1 MLKFFAGIFAVA
13 GLIAAAGPI
22 IIHLLNRRR
31 FRTVEWAAMDF
42 LRQAMQRNRRA
53 VQLRDLIVLVLRCL
67 AVAAFGLALARPFL
81 SGVSSTQLTG
91 AVGTGVALIVG
102 VGAAAWGILTSGG
115 RRVVAFGICALGIAG
130 LLVGLAG
137 MLNEPTSASQA
148 AVSSRQPLHAIVI
161 LDNSMSM
168 AYESLDGSLL
178 DQAKTRA
185 AEFIDALPSE
195 SRIHLIPLC
204 GGEAGGST
212 SAYRN
217 KADARA
223 ALDRIKALDR
233 TGRASHGFDLA
244 LQASRQVPELETK
257 RVVFLS
263 DQQASLW
270 TGGVAKQQLKELAD
284 VQILQIAAES
294 VENIWV
300 SDFSLLD
307 GIADTETPSVFL
319 ATIRHA
325 GDQPLADVQVTLK
338 IDGLDVAT
346 QLTELEPGQAREV
359 EFRHKLD
366 HVTDSG
372 ELSDSA
378 GRSAFVQA
386 TVTVSADGGDRL
398 VRDNSRHLVVP
409 VVAGL
414 PVVFIDQY
422 GDTEDVD
429 RNEIGETYRLRRLLA
444 PQTASEE
451 ETGRQL
457 IRIRHLTMDRVD
469 EETLSDARLVV
480 IAGVESPG
488 EAVPVLRQYVEQ
500 GGPLV
505 IAAGAEFDPDQWHE
519 AGWLGGAGILPLP
532 LDSEPI
538 GQLPEV
544 ALGQLEPF
552 FLDFRS
558 LQHDYF
564 LIEGES
570 TEALQDLYRMP
581 IFFKAIGTNA
591 ETATVDELVELET
604 QRIEERRTELNEIA
618 RRRSK
623 FEELERQGN
632 VDSEAADQHELDEE
646 RLQEL
651 SPGWLAWADTD
662 RREQLNDLTPQQ
674 LAQLGRPRVLARF
687 DRNEAPFL
695 IERQVGAGR
704 VLFLST
710 GLYSNWNIKLTSSNA
725 ILLFDRMLRQL
736 LQSGL
741 PRRNFETGDDVTLPA
756 QKSDRL
762 RWDLRKP
769 DGVSQTLAV
778 EALSA
783 TRFGIIVRAANS
795 QGHYEVR
802 ATDISSE
809 GGPTAEHPSPT
820 DGESESDSG
829 KGVSAIPLAF
839 NCPGEE
845 SNIETLDAMAFQER
859 MGEGAWRWLENG
871 EAISMEGSQV
881 RGRDF
886 WKWLVVAVMVF
897 LLAEMAILAWPNRAA
912 AGESTDAASPA
923 TS

>member
-13 GLIAAAGPI
+13 GLAAATGPI

-31 FRTVEWAAMDF
+31 FRTIEWGAMDF

-67 AVAAFGLALARPFL
+67 AVAVFGVALARPFL
-81 SGVSSTQLTG
+81 SGVSSMQLLG

-115 RRVVAFGICALGIAG
+115 KRTVAFGISGLAVAG
-130 LLVGLAG
+130 LLFGLAS
-137 MLNEPTSASQA
+137 MLNEPTSASDA
-148 AVSSRQPLHAIVI
+148 AVSSRHPLHAIVI

-168 AYESLDGSLL
+168 AYESLEGSLL

-185 AEFIDALPSE
+185 AEFVDALPGG
-195 SRIHLIPLC
+195 SRVHVIPLC
-204 GGEAGGST
+204 GGEAAGAE

-223 ALDRIKALDR
+223 ALDRILAVDR
-233 TGRASHGFDLA
+233 IGRASHGFELA
-244 LQASRQVPELETK
+244 LQASRQVPELESK
-257 RVVFLS
+257 RIVFIS

-270 TGGVAKQQLKELAD
+270 AGGVAKEQLRELGD
-284 VQILQIAAES
+284 VQILQVASET

-307 GIADTETPSVFL
+307 GIADTETPSVFI

-325 GDQPLADVQVTLK
+325 GAEAVSNVQVTLR
-338 IDGLDVAT
+338 IDGIDVAT

-366 HVTDSG
+366 NVTDSG
-372 ELSDSA
+372 ELSDSV
-378 GRSAFVQA
+378 GRSAFVKA
-386 TVTVSADGGDRL
+386 TVTVSAEGGVGDRL
-398 VRDNSRHLVVP
+398 SRDNSRHLVVP

-422 GDTEDVD
+422 GDTEDLD

-444 PQTASEE
+444 PQTANEDE
-451 ETGRQL
+451 AGRQL

-469 EETLSDARLVV
+469 EESLSDARLVV

-488 EAVPVLRQYVEQ
+488 EAVPVLRQFVEQ
-500 GGPLV
+500 GGSLV
-505 IAAGAEFDPDQWHE
+505 IAAGAEFDADRWQE
-519 AGWLGGAGILPLP
+519 AGWLDGAGILPAP

-544 ALGQLEPF
+544 ALAQIEPF

-570 TEALQDLYRMP
+570 TEALEDLYRMP
-581 IFFKAIGTNA
+581 IFFKAIGVNSGMA
-591 ETATVDELVELET
+591 MSHDLVEAEVK
-604 QRIEERRTELNEIA
+604 RIEEARKELAEIA
-618 RRRSK
+618 ERRSI
-623 FEELERQGN
+623 FEEQERQGN
-632 VDSEAADQHELDEE
+632 VDDESADQHTIDEE
-646 RLQEL
+646 RLREL
-651 SPGWLAWADTD
+651 APVWLAWADTD
-662 RREQLNDLTPQQ
+662 RREQLDDLSPQD
-674 LAQLGRPRVLARF
+674 LALASRPRVLARYSGN
-687 DRNEAPFL
+687 DSPFL
-695 IERQVGAGR
+695 VERQIGAGK

-710 GLYSNWNIKLTSSNA
+710 GLYSSWNIELTSSNA
-725 ILLFDRMLRQL
+725 ILMFDRMLRQL
-736 LQSGL
+736 LKGSL

-756 QKSDRL
+756 QRADRL
-762 RWDLRKP
+762 RWDLSQP
-769 DGVSQTLAV
+769 DGTLQSLTV
-778 EALSA
+778 EALSS
-783 TRFGIIVRAANS
+783 TRFGVIVRDANT

-802 ATDISSE
+802 ATDTTTK
-809 GGPTAEHPSPT
+809 GGAQTPNSAAAEIAAT
-820 DGESESDSG
+820 DG
-829 KGVSAIPLAF
+829 KGVAAVPLAF
-839 NCPGEE
+839 NCPGDE
-845 SNIETLDAMAFQER
+845 SEIETLDSLTFRER
-859 MGEGAWRWLENG
+859 MGDGTWRWLESG
-871 EAISMEGSQV
+871 ETISMEGSQV

-886 WKWLVVAVMVF
+886 WKWLVVIVIVF
-897 LLAEMAILAWPNRAA
+897 LLAEMTILAWPNRATVPA
-912 AGESTDAASPA
+912 EESPVPEA
-923 TS
+923 

>member
-1 MLKFFAGIFAVA
+1 MLKFFAGIFAIAGIVA
-13 GLIAAAGPI
+13 ATGPI

-67 AVAAFGLALARPFL
+67 AVAAFGVALARPFL
-81 SGVSSTQLTG
+81 SGVSSIQLLG
-91 AVGTGVALIVG
+91 AIGTGVALIVG

-115 RRVVAFGICALGIAG
+115 KRATAFGISALGIAG
-130 LLVGLAG
+130 LLLGLAS
-137 MLNEPTSASQA
+137 MLNEPTSASEA
-148 AVSSRQPLHAIVI
+148 AVSNRQPLHAIVI

-168 AYESLDGSLL
+168 AYESLEGSLL

-185 AEFIDALPSE
+185 AEFVDALPGE
-195 SRIHLIPLC
+195 SRIHIIPLC
-204 GGEAGGST
+204 GGEAAGAA

-223 ALDRIKALDR
+223 ALDRVKAVDR
-233 TGRASHGFDLA
+233 IGRAAHGFDLA
-244 LQASRQVPELETK
+244 LQASRQVPELASK
-257 RVVFLS
+257 RVVFIS

-270 TGGVAKQQLKELAD
+270 SGGGAKQQLADLAD
-284 VQILQIAAES
+284 VQILQVASET

-325 GDQPLADVQVTLK
+325 GDEPLADVQVTLK
-338 IDGLDVAT
+338 IDGLEVAT

-366 HVTDSG
+366 NVTDTG

-378 GRSAFVQA
+378 GRSAFVKA
-386 TVTVSADGGDRL
+386 TVTVSAEGGVGDRL
-398 VRDNSRHLVVP
+398 ARDNSRHLVVP

-422 GDTEDVD
+422 GDTEDID
-429 RNEIGETYRLRRLLA
+429 RNEIGESYRLRRLLA
-444 PQTASEE
+444 PQTANEE
-451 ETGRQL
+451 EAGRQL

-469 EETLSDARLVV
+469 EESLSDARLVV

-505 IAAGAEFDPDQWHE
+505 IAAGADFDPALWQD
-519 AGWLGGAGILPLP
+519 AAWLDGAGVLPTP

-544 ALGQLEPF
+544 ALGNIEPF

-570 TEALQDLYRMP
+570 TQALEDLYRMP
-581 IFFKAIGTNA
+581 IFFKAIGTNS
-591 ETATVDELVELET
+591 ETGMVQDLVESEAK
-604 QRIEERRTELNEIA
+604 RIEESRKELEEIA
-618 RRRSK
+618 DRRSK
-623 FEELERQGN
+623 YEELERQGN
-632 VDSEAADQHELDEE
+632 VDDEAADQHEVDED
-646 RLQEL
+646 RLREL
-651 SPGWLAWADTD
+651 SPAWLAWADAD
-662 RREQLNDLTPQQ
+662 RREQLKELTPQQ
-674 LAQLGRPRVLARF
+674 LALAGRPRVLARF
-687 DRNEAPFL
+687 DQNKAPFL
-695 IERQVGAGR
+695 IERQIGAGR
-704 VLFLST
+704 VLFLSS

-725 ILLFDRMLRQL
+725 ILMFDRMLRQL
-736 LQSGL
+736 LEQSL

-756 QKSDRL
+756 QKSDQF
-762 RWDLRKP
+762 RWDLRQP
-769 DGVSQTLAV
+769 DQSSQALAV

-783 TRFGIIVRAANS
+783 TRFGVIVRAANE

-802 ATDISSE
+802 ATDASADNSPGEPDAE
-809 GGPTAEHPSPT
+809 GT
-820 DGESESDSG
+820 DAG
-829 KGVSAIPLAF
+829 KGVSAVPLAF

-845 SNIETLDAMAFQER
+845 SDIATLDSIAFQER
-859 MGEGAWRWLENG
+859 MGEGTWRWLEEG
-871 EAISMEGSQV
+871 ETISMEGSQV

-886 WKWLVVAVMVF
+886 WKWLVFVVIAF
-897 LLAEMAILAWPNRAA
+897 LLAEMAILAWPNRATA
-912 AGESTDAASPA
+912 AEA
-923 TS
+923 TAETE

>member
-1 MLKFFAGIFAVA
+1 MLKFFAGIFAIG
-13 GLIAAAGPI
+13 GLIAATGPI

-67 AVAAFGLALARPFL
+67 AVAAFGVALARPFL
-81 SGVSSTQLTG
+81 SGVSSMQLLG
-91 AVGTGVALIVG
+91 AIGTGIALIVG

-115 RRVVAFGICALGIAG
+115 KRATAFGISALGIAG
-130 LLVGLAG
+130 LLLGLAS
-137 MLNEPTSASQA
+137 MLNEPTSSSEA

-168 AYESLDGSLL
+168 AYESLEGSLL

-185 AEFIDALPSE
+185 TEFVDALPGE
-195 SRIHLIPLC
+195 SRIHIIPLC
-204 GGEAGGST
+204 SGEAASSA

-223 ALDRIKALDR
+223 ALDRVKAVDR
-233 TGRASHGFDLA
+233 IGRAAHGFDLA
-244 LQASRQVPELETK
+244 LQASRQVPELESK
-257 RVVFLS
+257 RVVFIS
-263 DQQASLW
+263 DQQTSLW
-270 TGGVAKQQLKELAD
+270 SGGTAKQQLEDLTD
-284 VQILQIAAES
+284 VQILQVASET
-294 VENIWV
+294 VENVWV
-300 SDFSLLD
+300 SDFSVLD

-325 GDQPLADVQVTLK
+325 GDEPLTDVQVTLK
-338 IDGLDVAT
+338 IDGLEVAT
-346 QLTELEPGQAREV
+346 QLTELESGQAREV

-366 HVTDSG
+366 NVTDTG
-372 ELSDSA
+372 ELSDTT
-378 GRSAFVQA
+378 GRSAFVKA
-386 TVTVSADGGDRL
+386 TVSVSAEGGVGDRL
-398 VRDNSRHLVVP
+398 ARDNSRHLVVP

-444 PQTASEE
+444 PQTANEE
-451 ETGRQL
+451 EVGRQL

-469 EETLSDARLVV
+469 EESLSDARLVIV
-480 IAGVESPG
+480 AGIESPG

-505 IAAGAEFDPDQWHE
+505 IAAGADFDPSQWQE
-519 AGWLGGAGILPLP
+519 AGWLDGAGILPAP

-544 ALGQLEPF
+544 ALGNLEPF

-570 TEALQDLYRMP
+570 TQALTDLYRMP
-581 IFFKAIGTNA
+581 IFFKAVGTNA
-591 ETATVDELVELET
+591 ETGMIHDLDKSEVK
-604 QRIEERRTELNEIA
+604 RIEEARKELDQIA
-618 RRRSK
+618 ERRSK
-623 FEELERQGN
+623 YEELERQGN
-632 VDSEAADQHELDEE
+632 VNDETAKQHEFDEE
-646 RLQEL
+646 RLREL
-651 SPGWLAWADTD
+651 SPAWLAWADAD
-662 RREQLNDLTPQQ
+662 RREQLNEQTPQQ
-674 LAQLGRPRVLARF
+674 LALAGRPRVLARF
-687 DRNEAPFL
+687 DKDDAPFL
-695 IERQVGAGR
+695 IERQIGAGR
-704 VLFLST
+704 VLFVSS

-725 ILLFDRMLRQL
+725 ILMFDRMLRQL
-736 LQSGL
+736 LEQSL

-756 QKSDRL
+756 QKSDQL
-762 RWDLRKP
+762 RWDLRQP
-769 DGVSQTLAV
+769 DESSQSLAV
-778 EALSA
+778 EALSS
-783 TRFGIIVRAANS
+783 TRFGVIVRAADT

-802 ATDISSE
+802 ATDASADDS
-809 GGPTAEHPSPT
+809 TAEAET
-820 DGESESDSG
+820 DEPSESAQ
-829 KGVSAIPLAF
+829 GVSAVPLAF

-845 SNIETLDAMAFQER
+845 SNIETLDAITFQER
-859 MGEGAWRWLENG
+859 MGEGTWRWLEEG

-886 WKWLVVAVMVF
+886 WKWLVLVVIVF
-897 LLAEMAILAWPNRAA
+897 LLAEMAILAWPNRTVAA
-912 AGESTDAASPA
+912 EA
-923 TS
+923 TAETEQAI